1 MHDAT
6 RVTRAGV
13 PGPRQGEPF
22 LPGPVFAAPFHAA
35 GDAKDAPYIYARTGQ
50 PTWTHYESA
59 LSELEGGPAVLF
71 ASGMAAVAAVFGA
84 VLRPGDRVVLP
95 TDSYFGAREL
105 ADTFFKEMGVVVQKA
120 PTAGS
125 AQAELVDGARL
136 IWLETPSNPN
146 LDVCD
151 IAQIVARARATGALV
166 AVDNTTA
173 TVLAQRPLALGADFS
188 VASDTKA
195 MSGHSDLLLGHV
207 AVRDSAWADRVR
219 AWRTLVG
226 AAPGPME
233 VWLAHRS
240 LATLDVRLERQNA
253 NALALARYLKRRP
266 ELVAVRYPGL
276 PDDPAHAVAV
286 RQMSRFGTILGLTFA
301 DRARAEAF
309 LGRAT
314 LITEATS
321 FGGVHTTAERR
332 MRWGADSVSEG
343 FVRLSV
349 GVEHIDDLIAD
360 IDQALIGVAPTSAAP
375 EARS

>member
-1 MHDAT
+1 MQIAT
-6 RVTRAGV
+6 RVTRAGI
-13 PGPRQGEPF
+13 PDAAQGAPF

-35 GDAKDAPYIYARTGQ
+35 GEAKDAAYVYARTGH
-50 PTWTHYESA
+50 PTWTRYEMA
-59 LSELEGGPAVLF
+59 LTELEGGQACVF

-95 TDSYFGAREL
+95 ADSYFGARAL
-105 ADTFFKEMGVVVQKA
+105 VDGFFTQMGVTVVKA

-125 AQAELVDGARL
+125 AQMAHIAGARL
-136 IWLETPSNPN
+136 VWLETPSNPN

-151 IAQIVARARATGALV
+151 IAAVVAQARDHGALV

-173 TVLAQRPLALGADFS
+173 TVLSQQPLALGADFS

-207 AVRDSAWADRVR
+207 AVREPAWLERIVE
-219 AWRTLVG
+219 WRTHVG
-226 AAPGPME
+226 ATPGPMD

-240 LATLDVRLERQNA
+240 LATLDVRLERQTA
-253 NALALARYLKRRP
+253 NALALATYFRSRP
-266 ELVAVRYPGL
+266 ELIAVRYPGL
-276 PDDPAHAVAV
+276 PDDPAHDIAA
-286 RQMSRFGTILGLTFA
+286 RQMTRFGTVLGLTFA
-301 DRARAEAF
+301 DRAAAEAF
-309 LGRAT
+309 LAHAT

-332 MRWGADSVSEG
+332 MRWGADGVSEG

-349 GVEHIDDLIAD
+349 GVEHIDDLLAD
-360 IDQALIGVAPTSAAP
+360 VAQALSSVSRVEP
-375 EARS
+375 